1 MPRTLECVQCTEN
14 DSFHNRAES
23 PTLVQAAGSV
33 RADTVYVHAI
43 LTHTDSLHQSL
54 ARVCVHEQIDFF
66 LFLRSSQAV
75 LLITTL
81 DRSRTALLARV
92 SNAQRLLVATF
103 CTLGNNTRPFQAKN
117 EGDEQD

>member
-1 MPRTLECVQCTEN
+1 MYTQYL
-14 DSFHNRAES
+14 
-23 PTLVQAAGSV
+23 
-33 RADTVYVHAI
+33 
-43 LTHTDSLHQSL
+43 HTPIHCISHLHG
-54 ARVCVHEQIDFF
+54 CVHEQIDFF